1 MIALLRGRIRGKSG
15 SRALIVEAA
24 AVGYLV
30 VGPPELLS
38 SSQVGDDIEL
48 WCVTVMREESLSL
61 YGFATLVERNLF
73 EALIGVRLI
82 GPALALLIVTT
93 LRVEDLIEAV
103 ETNQTAMLC
112 TVPGIGEKTAAK
124 ILFELSSKIA
134 AIRAAVG
141 ESAIGNTRRINVSG
155 TTRREVESALL
166 ALGFDAKE
174 IRGALAMIPSGI
186 DTESALRLALGELSS

>member
-24 AVGYLV
+24 SVGYLV
-30 VGPPELLS
+30 VGAPELLS

-48 WCVTVMREESLSL
+48 WCVTVMREDSLSL

-82 GPALALLIVTT
+82 GPALALLIVAT

-112 TVPGIGEKTAAK
+112 TIPGIGEKTAAK

-141 ESAIGNTRRINVSG
+141 ESALGNTRRINVSG